1 MSSTNN
7 VSNKDQSLTNQQLPN
22 IQIPFKL
29 TLKTTPSKEQT
40 AFEDEINT
48 LINELITYTQNEHK
62 FKSLVGEV
70 LLELKAKVELQA
82 HTRVKAW
89 ANFVKYRL
97 HHIMSYS
104 TADKYMRFHANYDKI
119 CDMWEK
125 LGKHIDGKRLRVV
138 KKTK

>member
-1 MSSTNN
+1 M
-7 VSNKDQSLTNQQLPN
+7 
-22 IQIPFKL
+22 
-29 TLKTTPSKEQT
+29 E
-40 AFEDEINT
+40 FEYLVIVD
-48 LINELITYTQNEHK
+48 LLITYTQNEHK

-104 TADKYMRFHANYDKI
+104 TADKYEI
-119 CDMWEK
+119 SC
-125 LGKHIDGKRLRVV
+125 
-138 KKTK
+138 